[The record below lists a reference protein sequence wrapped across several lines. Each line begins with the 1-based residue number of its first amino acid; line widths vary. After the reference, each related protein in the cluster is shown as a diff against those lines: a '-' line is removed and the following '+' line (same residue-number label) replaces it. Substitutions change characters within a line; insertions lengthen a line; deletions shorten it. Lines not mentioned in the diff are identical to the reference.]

1 MIAWWPTAL
10 LLCATAVRAQVFE
23 SALCFEADAL
33 RDLLRQSGPD
43 ASGAP
48 LSALPPS
55 GVPDTI
61 SIWLNEPVRNA
72 P

>member
-1 MIAWWPTAL
+1 M

-48 LSALPPS
+48 RRS
-55 GVPDTI
+55 
-61 SIWLNEPVRNA
+61 
-72 P
+72 